1 MDILFRSARVVI
13 PLLTW
18 YQIYHDFSLFFYK
31 YIVIIRLILLY
42 KTILYIR
49 IDTTCYL
56 ALYHVIV
63 FMFKRILLLIWVNIG
78 ILISLNILVVVIE
91 KIFGV
96 SISPA
101 IGNQQWLIIF
111 SLVFG
116 FGGALVNLLISK
128 STARHIYNLQT
139 LESNET
145 DFRLRIVYDTVRDIS
160 FSHHITMPEV
170 TYYESPEVNAFA
182 TGASKNNSLVA
193 VSTGLLSS
201 MSEKEIQAVIWHE
214 MAHVLNGDMVTST
227 LLQWSLNTFVIL
239 FARILGGIIDTALSR
254 DGESRGGFW
263 YYIIVNILNT
273 LFGFVAWL
281 IIMRYSRVREYKADE
296 GSARMLSKDNMI
308 AALRKLAHIH
318 DNPIPQ
324 DGYATMK
331 IFGGASS
338 FSELRMSHPPI
349 EKRIQ
354 ALEYLSL

>member
-1 MDILFRSARVVI
+1 MTV
-13 PLLTW
+13 
-18 YQIYHDFSLFFYK
+18 
-31 YIVIIRLILLY
+31 
-42 KTILYIR
+42 
-49 IDTTCYL
+49 CYL
-56 ALYHVIV
+56 TLYHIVV
-63 FMFKRILLLIWVNIG
+63 FMFKRILLLIWINIG
-78 ILISLNILVVVIE
+78 ILISLNIVVIVIE
-91 KIFGV
+91 KIFGI
-96 SISPA
+96 SIAPA

-111 SLVFG
+111 SIVFG

-128 STARHIYNLQT
+128 STAKHIYNLQT
-139 LESNET
+139 ITSDET
-145 DFRLRIVYDTVRDIS
+145 DSRLSIVYGTVRDIS

-239 FARILGGIIDTALSR
+239 FARILGGIIDSTLSR
-254 DGESRGGFW
+254 DGESRWGFW
-263 YYIIVNILNT
+263 YYVIVNILNT

-281 IIMRYSRVREYKADE
+281 IIMWYSRVREYKADE

-318 DNPIPQ
+318 DNPVPQ
-324 DGYATMK
+324 DGYTTMK
-331 IFGGASS
+331 IFGGAST

-349 EKRIQ
+349 EKRIE
-354 ALEYLSL
+354 ALEHLSL